1 MGLLIGLAIKLGFV
15 PIFFFPF
22 PMSDDNA
29 LLTHKYNQAE
39 FYW

>member
-1 MGLLIGLAIKLGFV
+1 MGLLIRLGIKLGFV

-22 PMSDDNA
+22 PMPDNNA
-29 LLTHKYNQAE
+29 LLTYKYNLAE